1 MHRKYSVPN
10 ELNIENADYSPHKSY
25 LDQLPK
31 KSSVPVFKKL
41 ELEFE

>member
-1 MHRKYSVPN
+1 MHRKYSVPS
-10 ELNIENADYSPHKSY
+10 ELNIENGDYSPHKSY
-25 LDQLPK
+25 VDPLAK